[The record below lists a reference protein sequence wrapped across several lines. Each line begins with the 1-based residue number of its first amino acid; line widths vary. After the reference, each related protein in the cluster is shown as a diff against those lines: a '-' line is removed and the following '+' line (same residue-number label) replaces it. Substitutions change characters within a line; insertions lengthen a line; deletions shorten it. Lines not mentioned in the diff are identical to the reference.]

1 MASSIATEVC
11 VYAAAL
17 RIIASYS
24 PRACCIHVTS
34 SPSWFD
40 WRTSAFAPTDAAVSR
55 THVKFDVYGHGDGG
69 AYAGRQR
76 FDDWA
81 AYGVGGLGGM
91 FRYRGA
97 CLGFDFLA
105 RFLDDEIKIR
115 GRDVRGTVDRGSWT
129 FRVYAGYE
137 F

>member
-1 MASSIATEVC
+1 M
-11 VYAAAL
+11 
-17 RIIASYS
+17 
-24 PRACCIHVTS
+24 
-34 SPSWFD
+34 
-40 WRTSAFAPTDAAVSR
+40 
-55 THVKFDVYGHGDGG
+55 
-69 AYAGRQR
+69 
-76 FDDWA
+76 
-81 AYGVGGLGGM
+81 GGLGGM

-115 GRDVRGTVDRGSWT
+115 GRDVRGAVDRGSWT